1 MVWIASV
8 YIWGIAIHAVPAL
21 RGIGLGRQYFKFAL
35 VPSLTATAL
44 ALSARPAD
52 ALIWAL
58 VTVALLLT
66 LRQYVLIARVQRSA
80 AVASMGR
87 ADPDLY
93 SVLERIRAAPGM
105 SVMALPVHLCDLV
118 AYETRRPVYWG
129 DRKSVV

>member
-1 MVWIASV
+1 M
-8 YIWGIAIHAVPAL
+8 
-21 RGIGLGRQYFKFAL
+21 
-35 VPSLTATAL
+35 ATL
-44 ALSARPAD
+44 FTYTTLFRSARRAD

-58 VTVALLLT
+58 VTVALLVT
-66 LRQYVLIARVQRSA
+66 LRQYVLIARVQRCA